1 MSLINQGVKQ
11 GLIKFDDEQKYI
23 TYLNQNKQ
31 RNYNNP
37 EEKVQAETFLKLIL
51 IYGYSP
57 EKILQFV
64 PVTIGSTT
72 KEADIIVY
80 NDNNHHSAH
89 IVVECKKQEVSELE
103 FKQAISQAF
112 SYAATGTVRAK
123 YFWVTSGIKDEYYEI
138 PEKEPKKYLSIP
150 DIPQFG
156 VTKLAK
162 YKYAKGGGEIN
173 KQRLFELQTVTEDD
187 LTRRFK
193 QAHNALWG
201 GGELNPST
209 AFDELDK
216 LIFCKIWD
224 EKKPRKLGEPY
235 DFQIFK
241 EDNEEKSNEELIKR
255 IKSLYD
261 EGRKKDPEVFKDDI
275 RLSPEKLRTV
285 VGYLEGINLGAT
297 DLDSKGRAFETFMG
311 SFFRGDFGQFFTPRN
326 IVKFIVDV
334 LPINHNSLVLD
345 TSCGS
350 GGFLL
355 HALDKIRQQ
364 AKEYYPEN
372 SIEHYKYW
380 HDFAEKNLFGIE
392 INEQIARTAKMNMII
407 HDDGHTNV
415 ISADGLLPSEEIINK
430 TNNQGFSYNR
440 FDFIITNPPFGSIVK
455 QTEQAYMQ
463 NYGFAMKEVDWLNP
477 KSKQSGR
484 ENQNTEI
491 LFIEQCYNFLREGG
505 YLAIVIPDG
514 ILTNSSLQYVRDWIE
529 EKFRIV
535 GVVSL
540 PQTAFQ
546 ATGAGVKSSI
556 LFLKKHDLT
565 TTEKIQQQILGL
577 QDALKNN
584 YKYLDLLKSLEK
596 EKKEKI
602 KNLDGFN
609 NVEGLA
615 GKALKDS
622 ESFKEWNQE
631 VNNEYRER
639 IDEIKANL
647 LDDYLTEKQRLLH
660 DYSIFMAIAEDIG
673 YDATGKATNNNELD
687 VIGEELKRF
696 IDAVEKENDSFFLSE
711 DVDKNKI
718 FLVKVSNLEKRLDS
732 EYYHP
737 NNYQDLYLLKNSPY
751 QLFLLEKICNRVVDG
766 PFGSS
771 IKAQDYVNQGIPFIR
786 VADVTHGEGSI
797 KLDNLI
803 FISLEAHERI
813 IRSKVIPGDIVIAK
827 TGATMGAASI
837 IPTNI
842 LEANIRG
849 DLAALT
855 VKNSYCTSEYLTIYI
870 NTNIGQRLFW
880 RLDSGGTRGRVVIG
894 NLKKYPVIIPPLEIQ
909 NKIVAKMD
917 NAYTSKK
924 QKEAE
929 AQRLLDS
936 IDDYLLGELGIE
948 LPQLSENTVSDRIF
962 YRKLSDISGNRFDP
976 YSNKTEFVQLL
987 EQIQKVKFEKRK
999 LKNISKTIINGYD
1012 YRQYCDSGLMYL
1024 RVGNIKKYEFDL
1036 LDIKYIPEFEITKNI
1051 ALQEGNL
1058 LITRKGSYGISVIV
1072 DKTITNAVISSEIFK
1087 IEFNTEAKLNPYY
1100 ICAWLNSKAGQLY
1113 FDKIKTGAIMGHIS
1127 QEVLGNIPIILPPFE
1142 KQNEI
1147 AEHIT
1152 KIREKAKQLQQEA
1165 KIELEQAKMDVEK
1178 MILGE

>member
-103 FKQAISQAF
+103 FKQAIDQAF

-334 LPINHNSLVLD
+334 LPITNDSLVLD

-364 AKEYYPEN
+364 AKEYYSEN

-455 QTEQAYMQ
+455 QTEQAYMK
-463 NYGFAMKEVDWLNP
+463 NYGFATKEVDWLNP
-477 KSKQSGR
+477 KSKLSER

-491 LFIEQCYNFLREGG
+491 LFIEQCYNFLRAGG
-505 YLAIVIPDG
+505 YLSIVIPDG

-565 TTEKIQQQILGL
+565 TTEKIQKQILGL
-577 QDALKNN
+577 QDDLKNK
-584 YKYLDLLKSLEK
+584 YKYLDLIKSLEK

-622 ESFKEWNQE
+622 ESFKEWTQE

-647 LDDYLTEKQRLLH
+647 LDEYSTEKQELLH

-696 IDAVEKENDSFFLSE
+696 IDAVEKGNDSFFLSD
-711 DVDKNKI
+711 DVDKNKR
-718 FLVKVSNLEKRLDS
+718 FLVKVNDLEGRLDPVFYNPQNTYN
-732 EYYHP
+732 EYRIKKS
-737 NNYQDLYLLKNSPY
+737 QWGFD
-751 QLFLLEKICNRVVDG
+751 KIGNIAIRVVDG
-766 PFGSS
+766 PFGSDLKVDEYK
-771 IKAQDYVNQGIPFIR
+771 INGIPLLR
-786 VADVTHGEGSI
+786 VSNLRNGEI
-797 KLDNLI
+797 D
-803 FISLEAHERI
+803 
-813 IRSKVIPGDIVIAK
+813 GDIVFISEEKHKQLKRSTVYPNDVLLTKA
-827 TGATMGAASI
+827 GAILGYSAVFPQELKEGNITSHLVTISCKDIVNPKYLSYFLKSNIGNIQIYRWGNKSTR
-837 IPTNI
+837 PELNTSEVKNI
-842 LEANIRG
+842 LV
-849 DLAALT
+849 T
-855 VKNSYCTSEYLTIYI
+855 
-870 NTNIGQRLFW
+870 
-880 RLDSGGTRGRVVIG
+880 
-894 NLKKYPVIIPPLEIQ
+894 IPPLLIQ
-909 NKIVAKMD
+909 NQIVAKMD

-948 LPQLSENTVSDRIF
+948 LPQVSENTVSDRIF
-962 YRKLSDISGNRFDP
+962 YRKLSDISGGRFDP
-976 YSNKTEFVQLL
+976 NYHNKISLISSNKGNYGVKYLKELIKYPPQYGANESAIDYSSPNDTRYIRITDIDDLGNLKQEDWKTAYNIENKYLL
-987 EQIQKVKFEKRK
+987 N
-999 LKNISKTIINGYD
+999 KN
-1012 YRQYCDSGLMYL
+1012 
-1024 RVGNIKKYEFDL
+1024 DL
-1036 LDIKYIPEFEITKNI
+1036 LFARSGSVGRCYIHQSDHYRSIFAGYLIRFVINEFI
-1051 ALQEGNL
+1051 A
-1058 LITRKGSYGISVIV
+1058 
-1072 DKTITNAVISSEIFK
+1072 
-1087 IEFNTEAKLNPYY
+1087 NPYY
-1100 ICAWLNSKAGQLY
+1100 IFYYCHSLVYKIWVSAIQRSAVQSNINSEEYKL
-1113 FDKIKTGAIMGHIS
+1113 
-1127 QEVLGNIPIILPPFE
+1127 LPIVLPPLE

-1152 KIREKAKQLQQEA
+1152 KIREKAKQLQEEA
-1165 KIELEQAKMDVEK
+1165 KTELEQAKMEVEK